1 MPDSSTEITGVRS
14 HVRALLRTRRRKAVF
29 AAAVV
34 LVLVAVLGVRLLVV
48 AGSAAGHLQRAAT
61 LVGTLERSLRAG
73 DLTAARR
80 TTADLRRQTKAA
92 RADTQGLAWGL
103 GTSAPVAGDDLT
115 AVGTVARIVDDLATR
130 VLPPILDAAAGLQ
143 STFAGA
149 HDPKGLAAVTAA
161 APRIAAAGALM
172 RSARDRLAALDRDG
186 LDPRVRVAVDRLA
199 DGLRR
204 VAPLL
209 APVARAARLLPGM
222 LGAAGPRTYLV
233 LFQNLAEVRATGGMM
248 GAYAVLQADQGAI
261 SIVEQGAAATGIGS
275 FPAPVLPLDPD
286 QEDLHTARLGTF
298 PADVNLTPDFPTA
311 AALYREM
318 YRLRSGRAVDAVL
331 ATDPVAL
338 AYLLQATGPVD
349 VAGGPALTGPTAV
362 RRLLNEVYLTIADQ
376 ASQDAFFAGAA
387 KAVFDKLTG
396 AAFATDKLVPA
407 LRQAAKERRLL
418 AWSAHPE
425 EQAELAR
432 TVFAGTLPADDGDRP
447 TIGVFLNDG
456 TGAKLGYYMSREA
469 DLSAGECVED
479 GSRHLRLTVKLASS
493 APKSGLPRSI
503 LGLGLAG
510 EGTIRT
516 NVMVYLPTGGAPVDA
531 TQDGAPVDYGSGFEL
546 GRTVAV
552 FTVDLPPGKSS
563 TLVLNLITGPLPV
576 PGSAFTPRLVTT
588 PGIAPWTLRL
598 QSAEACG
605 K

>member
-14 HVRALLRTRRRKAVF
+14 HLRALLRTRRRRAVL

-34 LVLVAVLGVRLLVV
+34 LVLAAGLGLRLLVV
-48 AGSAAGHLQRAAT
+48 AGSAAGHLRRAAT

-80 TTADLRRQTKAA
+80 ATADLRRQTDAA
-92 RADTQGLAWGL
+92 RADTQGLTWGL
-103 GTSAPVAGDDLT
+103 GTAAPVAGDDLT
-115 AVGTVARIVDDLATR
+115 AVGAVARIVDDLADR
-130 VLPPILDAAAGLQ
+130 VLPPLLDAAGGLQ
-143 STFAGA
+143 TTLAGD
-149 HDPKGLAAVTAA
+149 HDPRGLAAVTAA
-161 APRIAAAGALM
+161 APKIAAAGALA
-172 RSARDRLAALDRDG
+172 RSAQRRLAALDRDG
-186 LDPRVRVAVDRLA
+186 LDPRVRAAVDRLD

-204 VAPLL
+204 VVPLL
-209 APVARAARLLPGM
+209 EPVARAARLLPAM

-248 GAYAVLQADQGAI
+248 GAYVVLRADRGAI
-261 SIVEQGAAATGIGS
+261 GIVEQGAAATGIGT
-275 FPAPVLPLDPD
+275 FPEPVLPLDPD
-286 QEDLHTARLGTF
+286 QEELHTDRLGTF

-318 YRLRSGRAVDAVL
+318 YRLRSGRAVDGVL

-349 VAGGPALTGPTAV
+349 VAGGPPLTGATAV
-362 RRLLNEVYLTIADQ
+362 RRLLSDVYLTIPDQ

-387 KAVFDKLTG
+387 KAVFDKLTT
-396 AAFATDKLVPA
+396 AAFSTAALVPA
-407 LRQAAKERRLL
+407 LRRAAQERRLL
-418 AWSAHPE
+418 AWSAHPQ
-425 EQAELAR
+425 EQAEIAA
-432 TVFAGTLPADDGDRP
+432 TAFAGTLPAEDGARP
-447 TIGVFLNDG
+447 TVGVFLNDG
-456 TGAKLGYYMSREA
+456 TGAKLGYYLTREA
-469 DLSAGECVED
+469 GLSAGECLED
-479 GSRHLRLTVKLASS
+479 GSRHLKLTVRLASTAPS
-493 APKSGLPRSI
+493 AGLPRSV

-510 EGTIRT
+510 EYVIRT
-516 NVMVYLPTGGAPVDA
+516 NVMVYLPSGGAPVDA

-552 FTVDLPPGKSS
+552 FTVDLAPGRSS
-563 TLVLNLITGPLPV
+563 TLELNLITGPLPV
-576 PGSAFTPRLVTT
+576 PGAAFTPRLLTT

>member
-1 MPDSSTEITGVRS
+1 MRDSSTEITGVRS
-14 HVRALLRTRRRKAVF
+14 HLRALLRTRRRRAVF
-29 AAAVV
+29 AAAVA
-34 LVLVAVLGVRLLVV
+34 LVLVAVLGLRLMAV

-92 RADTQGLAWGL
+92 RADTQGLTWGL
-103 GTSAPVAGDDLT
+103 GSSAPVAGDDLT
-115 AVGTVARIVDDLATR
+115 AVGAVARIVDDLANR
-130 VLPPILDAAAGLQ
+130 VLPPLLDAAGGLQ
-143 STFAGA
+143 STFTGT
-149 HDPKGLAAVTAA
+149 DGLAAVTAA
-161 APRIAAAGALM
+161 APKITAAGELV
-172 RSARDRLAALDRDG
+172 RSAQDRLAKLDRGG
-186 LDPRVRVAVDRLA
+186 LDPRVRAAVERLD

-204 VAPLL
+204 VVPLL
-209 APVARAARLLPGM
+209 EPVARAARLLPAM

-248 GAYAVLQADQGAI
+248 GAYVVLQADKGAI

-275 FPAPVLPLDPD
+275 FQTPVLPLDPD

-318 YRLRSGRAVDAVL
+318 YRLRSGRTVDGVL

-362 RRLLNEVYLTIADQ
+362 RRLLSEVYLTIADQ
-376 ASQDAFFAGAA
+376 AAQDAFFAGAA
-387 KAVFDKLTG
+387 KAVFEKLTG
-396 AAFATDKLVPA
+396 AAFSTTKLVPA
-407 LRQAAKERRLL
+407 LRQAAGERRLL
-418 AWSAHPE
+418 AWSAHPP
-425 EQAELAR
+425 EQAEIAA
-432 TVFAGTLPADDGDRP
+432 TVFAGTLPVEDGDRP
-447 TIGVFLNDG
+447 TVGVFLNDG
-456 TGAKLGYYMSREA
+456 TGAKLGYYMTREA
-469 DLSAGECVED
+469 SLVPGECLED
-479 GSRHLRLTVKLASS
+479 GSRHLRLTVRLASN
-493 APKSGLPRSI
+493 APRSGLPRSV

-510 EGTIRT
+510 EYTIRT

-531 TQDGAPVDYGSGFEL
+531 TQDGAPVDYGSGVEL

-552 FTVDLPPGKSS
+552 FTVDLAPGKSS
-563 TLVLNLITGPLPV
+563 TLELNLITGPLPV
-576 PGSAFTPRLVTT
+576 PGSAFTPRLLTT
-588 PGIAPWTLRL
+588 PGIGPWTLRL
-598 QSAEACG
+598 QSAGACG